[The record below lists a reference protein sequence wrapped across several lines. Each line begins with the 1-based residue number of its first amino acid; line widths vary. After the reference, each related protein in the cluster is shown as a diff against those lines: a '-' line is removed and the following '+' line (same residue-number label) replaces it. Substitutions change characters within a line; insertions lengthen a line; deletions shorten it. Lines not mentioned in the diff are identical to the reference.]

1 MQLKCHTLQQNTF
14 RKWKYVFGKG
24 HQMTLWSPFSFPLD
38 MTWQMNI
45 EHILELQDRDIQT
58 FPQHHSFIHY
68 SPHFP
73 SLHSI
78 TLFFHLPSHCR
89 VPVRGASSSPEPDA
103 VAGVCGSRAVCPA
116 LSKQGAF
123 SVCCCKNR
131 GTVYLGTQ
139 AFPPSTGQ

>member
-1 MQLKCHTLQQNTF
+1 MTKDFPLSSGMVTVPGVNSSVISQGPHQQLCPPSLLTLPSNLSFQPSITLPQSLNLTMAATF
-14 RKWKYVFGKG
+14 R
-24 HQMTLWSPFSFPLD
+24 
-38 MTWQMNI
+38 
-45 EHILELQDRDIQT
+45 
-58 FPQHHSFIHY
+58 
-68 SPHFP
+68 
-73 SLHSI
+73 SLA
-78 TLFFHLPSHCR
+78 LFFHLPSQCR